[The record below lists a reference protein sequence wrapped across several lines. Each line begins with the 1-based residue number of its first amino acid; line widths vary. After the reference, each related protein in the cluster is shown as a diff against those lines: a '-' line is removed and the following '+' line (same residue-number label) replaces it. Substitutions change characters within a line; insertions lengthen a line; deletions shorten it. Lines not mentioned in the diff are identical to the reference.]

1 MASIAEL
8 KRDGIGSPI
17 DLRIIRKWRHDVR
30 RHETWFVG
38 VDRFVRRCDTDPRT
52 ADKYY
57 IESVLNVS
65 DCYTISDYNCPEL
78 DKYQKVLENDFYIDV
93 GLSSVIKPIPD
104 TITIPTTW
112 FRFVSKPQLL
122 ELGEHP
128 PCYPDFIGML
138 SKIRDCTKHDG
149 QPYVLIILTD
159 SSGDEIPINLWRE
172 CITNATKFNR
182 SLLAPPPAMT
192 VVAVTNLKPYVSAG
206 SLRHGSSHATHVYV
220 NPQIPETR
228 SLMNLYSGPNRPSS
242 KPSGIPATLKDI
254 RQKKLDMLD
263 KTFLVRASITEFMFQ
278 DSWYQMTCPT
288 CRDPIFKRGPEWYC
302 SAHSKIEKPL
312 LTNRFSVTITD
323 STGTIPAIIS
333 DTSFRK
339 LLNMTFEDIL
349 SDNTSISKKSLP
361 QVITQHK
368 GEIKT
373 MSIQMLRTS
382 SDENLRFIIIDIEM
396 PTTLAHPSVPVTP
409 SQPPVTRSTI
419 QHNASIS
426 KITTGQA
433 AKTLT
438 FNTDDEPAPSG
449 DIKRIR
455 KK

>member
-1 MASIAEL
+1 MASISEL
-8 KRDGIGSPI
+8 KHDGIGSPI

-30 RHETWFVG
+30 LHETWFVG
-38 VDRFVRRCDTDPRT
+38 VDRFGDAIQILRQRT
-52 ADKYY
+52 SQDY

-65 DCYTISDYNCPEL
+65 NCYTISDYSCPEL

-93 GLSSVIKPIPD
+93 GLSSVIKPIPN
-104 TITIPTTW
+104 TITIPTTS

-128 PCYPDFIGML
+128 PYYPDFIGML

-159 SSGDEIPINLWRE
+159 SSGDEIPINLWKE
-172 CITNATKFNR
+172 CITNPTKFNR

-192 VVAVTNLKPYVSAG
+192 VVAVTNLKPSVSAAQAQFTIYKIDTL
-206 SLRHGSSHATHVYV
+206 SYMVQWSKLSIIKTFRDTS
-220 NPQIPETR
+220 
-228 SLMNLYSGPNRPSS
+228 NLERYQT
-242 KPSGIPATLKDI
+242 K
-254 RQKKLDMLD
+254 KKLDMLD
-263 KTFLVRASITEFMFQ
+263 KTFLVRASIAEFVFQ
-278 DSWYQMTCPT
+278 DNWYQMTCPT

-312 LTNRFSVTITD
+312 LTHKFSVTITD

-339 LLNMTFEDIL
+339 LLKTAFEDIL

-382 SDENLRFIIIDIEM
+382 SEENLRFIIIDIEM

-409 SQPPVTRSTI
+409 SQPPVTRSKI
-419 QHNASIS
+419 QHNPSIS

-433 AKTLT
+433 ARTLT
-438 FNTDDEPAPSG
+438 FNTDDEPAPSW
-449 DIKRIR
+449 DMKRTR